1 MNIAIISTKSTIIF
15 IAIMNGKPRILLMAS
30 SVPAAM
36 VAIKQSPP
44 FPNMWKMEHG
54 GAVK

>member
-1 MNIAIISTKSTIIF
+1 
-15 IAIMNGKPRILLMAS
+15 MNGKPRILLMAS